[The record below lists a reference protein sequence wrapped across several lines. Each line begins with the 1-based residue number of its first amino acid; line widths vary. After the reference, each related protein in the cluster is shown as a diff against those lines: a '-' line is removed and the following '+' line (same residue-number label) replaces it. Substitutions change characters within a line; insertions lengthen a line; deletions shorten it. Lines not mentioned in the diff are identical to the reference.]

1 MVKFPLKAAAGT
13 PGLRQAGLL
22 AAASLFGLACSGL
35 ASSSVS
41 AANPVGVLQATPA
54 SLQGV
59 VDTIPLASHRA
70 VYDLSLL
77 KAVGTKSPTGARGRI
92 AFDFS
97 GSACDGYVQNFR
109 QLTEL
114 QPAEG
119 PTRIS
124 DMHSATFEDGGGK
137 SFSFKMETIVDD
149 EPSDQVDGRAERLKR
164 GAVGVDLVKPKPEQ
178 LAFGHDVLFPTE
190 HIKYILAAAI
200 AGENTLEVRVYDGS
214 DTGEKIYD
222 TTTFIGHPID
232 APAPEAAAQI
242 PMLEHMRRWP
252 VTISYFDDGRKDEA
266 PNYTLS
272 FDLYENGISRA
283 LRLDYGDFVLAGEM
297 KSLKLLPTPP
307 CTK

>member
-1 MVKFPLKAAAGT
+1 MADYPLETVTGRAPMRWAGV
-13 PGLRQAGLL
+13 L
-22 AAASLFGLACSGL
+22 AM
-35 ASSSVS
+35 VS
-41 AANPVGVLQATPA
+41 AAALGLATGPGLAAGPVGVLQATPA

-97 GSACDGYVQNFR
+97 GSVCDGYVQNFR

-124 DMHSATFEDGGGK
+124 DMHSATFEDGSGK
-137 SFSFKMETIVDD
+137 SFAFKMQTTVDD
-149 EPSDQVDGRAERLKR
+149 DPTDLVDGHAERK
-164 GAVGVDLVKPKPEQ
+164 GHSGVDVNLVKPKAER
-178 LAFGHDVLFPTE
+178 LALGHDILFPTE
-190 HIKYILAAAI
+190 HIKYILAAAE

-214 DTGEKIYD
+214 DRGDKIYD
-222 TTTFIGHPID
+222 TTTFIGRPID
-232 APAPEAAAQI
+232 TPASESALRI
-242 PMLEHMRRWP
+242 PQLEHMRRWP

-283 LRLDYGDFVLAGEM
+283 LRLNYGDFVLAGEM
-297 KSLKLLPTPP
+297 TSLKLLPTPP
-307 CTK
+307 CSK

>member
-1 MVKFPLKAAAGT
+1 MVRFPLRVAAGAAM
-13 PGLRQAGLL
+13 RRAGLW
-22 AAASLFGLACSGL
+22 AVIA
-35 ASSSVS
+35 VS
-41 AANPVGVLQATPA
+41 AAVSFDRAGAAAPIGVLQATPA
-54 SLQGV
+54 SLEGV

-70 VYDLSLL
+70 VYDLTLL

-124 DMHSATFEDGGGK
+124 DMHSATFEDGNGK
-137 SFSFKMETIVDD
+137 SFSFKMETTVD
-149 EPSDQVDGRAERLKR
+149 EEQSDQVDGRADRRSR
-164 GAVGVDLVKPKPEQ
+164 GAIDVNLVKPKAEEI
-178 LAFGHDVLFPTE
+178 AFGRDVIFPTE
-190 HIKYILAAAI
+190 HIKYILAAAK

-214 DTGEKIYD
+214 DSGDKIYD
-222 TTTFIGHPID
+222 TTTFIGRPTD
-232 APAPEAAAQI
+232 APVPEAAAQI
-242 PMLEHMRRWP
+242 PLLEHMRRWP

-266 PNYTLS
+266 PNYTLA

-283 LRLDYGDFVLAGEM
+283 LRLDYGDFVLAGELT
-297 KSLKLLPTPP
+297 SLQLLPTPP

>member
-1 MVKFPLKAAAGT
+1 MVKYPFETA
-13 PGLRQAGLL
+13 GLRAARRVGLL
-22 AAASLFGLACSGL
+22 AAISAFGLAFSPADAASDPGGL
-35 ASSSVS
+35 
-41 AANPVGVLQATPA
+41 LQATPA

-59 VDTIPLASHRA
+59 VDAIPLASHRA
-70 VYDLSLL
+70 VYDLTLL

-137 SFSFKMETIVDD
+137 NFSFKMETNVDD
-149 EPSDQVDGRAERLKR
+149 AQSDQVDGRAERMKR
-164 GAVGVDLVKPKPEQ
+164 GVVGVDLVKPKPEQ
-178 LAFGHDVLFPTE
+178 IALGRDVLFPTE
-190 HIKYILAAAI
+190 HIKYILAAAK
-200 AGENTLEVRVYDGS
+200 AGENALEVKVYDGS
-214 DTGEKIYD
+214 DSGDKIYD
-222 TTTFIGHPID
+222 TTTFIGHAIGT
-232 APAPEAAAQI
+232 PAPDAAAQI
-242 PMLEHMRRWP
+242 PLLQHMRRWP
-252 VTISYFDDGRKDEA
+252 VSISYFDDGRKDEA
-266 PNYTLS
+266 PNYTLA

-283 LRLDYGDFVLAGEM
+283 LRLDYGDFVLAGQM
-297 KSLKLLPTPP
+297 VSLKLLPTPP

>member
-1 MVKFPLKAAAGT
+1 MAEYPLDAAPAQAPMRRAGVLALLSAAALGLAT
-13 PGLRQAGLL
+13 APGLAAG
-22 AAASLFGLACSGL
+22 G
-35 ASSSVS
+35 
-41 AANPVGVLQATPA
+41 PIGVLQAMPA

-97 GSACDGYVQNFR
+97 GSTCDGYVQNFR

-124 DMHSATFEDGGGK
+124 DMHSATFEDGNGK
-137 SFSFKMETIVDD
+137 SFAFKMETTVDD
-149 EPSDQVDGRAERLKR
+149 DPTDQVDGRAERKGR
-164 GAVGVDLVKPKPEQ
+164 GGVDVNLVKPKTEQ
-178 LAFGHDVLFPTE
+178 LALGRDILFPTE
-190 HIKYILAAAI
+190 HIKYILAAAE
-200 AGENTLEVRVYDGS
+200 AAENTLEVRVYDGS
-214 DTGEKIYD
+214 DSGDKIYD
-222 TTTFIGHPID
+222 TTTFIGRPID
-232 APAPEAAAQI
+232 TPAAESALQI
-242 PMLEHMRRWP
+242 PELEHMRRWP

-283 LRLDYGDFVLAGEM
+283 LRLNYGDFVLAGEM
-297 KSLKLLPTPP
+297 TSLKLLPTPP
-307 CTK
+307 CGK